1 MNRLKLKKG
10 DEVLV
15 IAGKEKGK
23 RGKILHALP
32 KIGKVVVEGLHLIK
46 KHRRPKRSGEKG
58 ESVLIPQPIPVS
70 KVKLICPK
78 CGAATRV
85 GHKLVGENKYRM
97 CKKCGSEI

>member
-1 MNRLKLKKG
+1 MMKIKKG
-10 DEVLV
+10 DEILI

-32 KIGKVVVEGLHLIK
+32 KVEKVIVEGLHLIK

-70 KVKLICPK
+70 KVELICPK
-78 CGAATRV
+78 CGQPTRV
-85 GHKLVGENKYRM
+85 GYKLVDDNKYRV